1 VQLTA
6 TDRGY
11 AMLAALAAFQRPV
24 NDKLFG
30 TLTREEFRVLSQLL
44 GRLAAESE
52 QAVAFAAYVEASLTQ
67 EKQRAASDTKTGA
80 RQKQRSRG

>member
-1 VQLTA
+1 
-6 TDRGY
+6 
-11 AMLAALAAFQRPV
+11 MLAALAAFQRPV